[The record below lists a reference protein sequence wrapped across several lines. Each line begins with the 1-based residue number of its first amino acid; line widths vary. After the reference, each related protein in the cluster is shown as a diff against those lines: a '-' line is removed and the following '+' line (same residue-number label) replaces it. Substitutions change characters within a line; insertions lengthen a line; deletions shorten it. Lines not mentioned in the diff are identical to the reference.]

1 MDDISYVKLYEH
13 IVNTHPMSNNRNE
26 ETLEFESF
34 GFREPIGNYF
44 LPLC

>member
-34 GFREPIGNYF
+34 GFREPLGNYF